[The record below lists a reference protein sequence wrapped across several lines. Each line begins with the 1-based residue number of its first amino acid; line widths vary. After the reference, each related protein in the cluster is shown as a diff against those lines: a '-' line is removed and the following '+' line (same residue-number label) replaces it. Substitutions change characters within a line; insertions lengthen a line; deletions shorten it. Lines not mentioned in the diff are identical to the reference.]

1 MGILVGNV
9 PEIDGVLSVFNFIFV
24 NFVLFVFCSVFYK
37 KKMVFVKDD
46 GSFINRIWF
55 LLIISVALLIVTL
68 TNIFIVFNSISFVF
82 SGGLDI
88 TEFKNQGGAAEMI
101 RTWVDPRLVFFSYGF
116 SPLAYIAL
124 ALHFYFLLKRKLFL
138 SVIFLVFALNIPLV
152 GLHALSRSSI
162 VHFILLYFLVYFF
175 CYHGI
180 QADLKRR
187 INYFIVVAFGFIF
200 IIFYLITVSRFG
212 ESSYYDRAE
221 SSLITNRAFY
231 SVFDYAS
238 QWIVYSNVALD
249 RYSVNDTWFGKS
261 TFTVIDVIKG
271 MIGLEVESYTVVR
284 QEVLGE
290 YSSRFI
296 GLIATLI
303 YDFSHLGTIYYIFIY
318 WFSFKVMVRQNISF
332 SIQSILIIIVFVAQP
347 LMFFSNNYLGNTMYA
362 IGSFY
367 SLMIYAFS
375 KVSFRARASCV

>member
-1 MGILVGNV
+1 M
-9 PEIDGVLSVFNFIFV
+9 
-24 NFVLFVFCSVFYK
+24 
-37 KKMVFVKDD
+37 
-46 GSFINRIWF
+46 
-55 LLIISVALLIVTL
+55 
-68 TNIFIVFNSISFVF
+68 
-82 SGGLDI
+82 
-88 TEFKNQGGAAEMI
+88 
-101 RTWVDPRLVFFSYGF
+101 
-116 SPLAYIAL
+116 
-124 ALHFYFLLKRKLFL
+124 
-138 SVIFLVFALNIPLV
+138 
-152 GLHALSRSSI
+152 
-162 VHFILLYFLVYFF
+162 
-175 CYHGI
+175 
-180 QADLKRR
+180 
-187 INYFIVVAFGFIF
+187 AFGFIF